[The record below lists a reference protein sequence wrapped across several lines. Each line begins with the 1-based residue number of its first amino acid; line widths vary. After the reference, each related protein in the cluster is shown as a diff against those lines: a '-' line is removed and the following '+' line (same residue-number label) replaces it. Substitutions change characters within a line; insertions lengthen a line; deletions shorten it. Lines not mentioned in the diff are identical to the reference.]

1 METAV
6 RIGQGRGRFADLY
19 AAHGRDAVRLGYLLT
34 GNAAD
39 AEDLAQE
46 AFVRLLGK
54 FGDLR
59 KPEAFRTYLMR
70 TVTNLAR
77 GRARHRDVERRH
89 EGALLARSEETV
101 EAPDL
106 GQRDALGAALARLP
120 YRQRAALV
128 LRYCEDLS
136 EQQTAE
142 VLDTSV
148 KAVKGLVT
156 RGLAALR
163 GQEEVGR

>member
-6 RIGQGRGRFADLY
+6 RIGERRGRFEELY
-19 AAHGRDAVRLGYLLT
+19 AAHGRDALRLAYLLT

-59 KPEAFRTYLMR
+59 KPEVFKTYLLR

-77 GRARHRDVERRH
+77 SGFRHRAVERRH
-89 EGALLARSEETV
+89 AGALVAREGAFEP
-101 EAPDL
+101 PDVAE
-106 GQRDALGAALARLP
+106 RDDLTAALRRLP
-120 YRQRAALV
+120 HRQRAAVV

-142 VLDTSV
+142 ILDTSV

-163 GQEEVGR
+163 EQEEVSR

>member
-6 RIGQGRGRFADLY
+6 RMLGRRGRFEDLY

-34 GNAAD
+34 GNAAE

-46 AFVRLLGK
+46 AFVRLLGR
-54 FGDLR
+54 FTDLR
-59 KPEAFRTYLMR
+59 RPEVFRTYLMR

-77 GRARHRDVERRH
+77 SRFRRAEVERRH
-89 EGALLARSEETV
+89 LHELVAPASV
-101 EAPDL
+101 EAPEIEA
-106 GQRDALGAALARLP
+106 RDELVGALAGLP
-120 YRQRAALV
+120 HRQRAALV

-163 GQEEVGR
+163 AEGVSR

>member
-6 RIGQGRGRFADLY
+6 RVGERRGRFEELY
-19 AAHGRDAVRLGYLLT
+19 AAHGRDALRLAYLLT

-39 AEDLAQE
+39 AEDVAQE

-54 FGDLR
+54 FADLR

-70 TVTNLAR
+70 TVTNLVR
-77 GRARHRDVERRH
+77 SRIRHATVERRH
-89 EGALLARSEETV
+89 AGALVARDAV
-101 EAPDL
+101 GAPDL
-106 GQRDALGAALARLP
+106 GRRDELAAALARLP
-120 YRQRAALV
+120 HRQRAAVV

-136 EQQTAE
+136 EQQTAD
-142 VLDTSV
+142 VLGTSV
-148 KAVKGLVT
+148 KAVKALVT

-163 GQEEVGR
+163 QGEVSR

>member
-6 RIGQGRGRFADLY
+6 RIGEREGRFEDLY
-19 AAHGRDAVRLGYLLT
+19 AAHGRDAFRLAYLLT
-34 GNAAD
+34 GSAQD

-46 AFVRLLGK
+46 AFVRLLGR

-59 KPEAFRTYLMR
+59 KPEVFRTYLMR

-77 GRARHRDVERRH
+77 SGFRRKAVERRH
-89 EGALLARSEETV
+89 AGALVPRTDVA

-106 GQRDALGAALARLP
+106 ADRDALAASLRLLP
-120 YRQRAALV
+120 HRQRAALV

-142 VLDTSV
+142 VLGTST

-163 GQEEVGR
+163 QQEEVSR

>member
-6 RIGQGRGRFADLY
+6 RIGQGGGRFAELY

-54 FGDLR
+54 FADLR
-59 KPEAFRTYLMR
+59 KPESFRTYLMR

-77 GRARHRDVERRH
+77 GRARRRDVERRH
-89 EGALLARSEETV
+89 AGTLAANAGGIV
-101 EAPDL
+101 EPPDL
-106 GQRDALGAALARLP
+106 GPRYELAAALDRLP

-148 KAVKGLVT
+148 KAVKGLVA
-156 RGLAALR
+156 RGLASLR
-163 GQEEVGR
+163 GQEVRR

>member
-1 METAV
+1 METVV
-6 RIGQGRGRFADLY
+6 RTTERTARFEDLY
-19 AAHGRDAVRLGYLLT
+19 AAHGRDAVRLAYLLT
-34 GNAAD
+34 GNHSD

-54 FGDLR
+54 FADLR
-59 KPEAFRTYLMR
+59 KPEVFRTYLLR

-77 GRARHRDVERRH
+77 SRFRRDAVARRH
-89 EGALLARSEETV
+89 AGTLARNAEEV
-101 EAPDL
+101 EPPDL
-106 GQRDALGAALARLP
+106 ASRDEVAAALRRLP
-120 YRQRAALV
+120 HRQRAAV
-128 LRYCEDLS
+128 ALRYCEDLS

-142 VLDTSV
+142 VLGTSV

-163 GQEEVGR
+163 QEEVSR

>member
-6 RIGQGRGRFADLY
+6 RVGERRGRFEELY

-34 GNAAD
+34 GSRAD

-59 KPEAFRTYLMR
+59 KPEVFRTYLMR
-70 TVTNLAR
+70 TVANLAKSR
-77 GRARHRDVERRH
+77 YRHEEVERRH
-89 EGALLARSEETV
+89 RRALAAAAATAES
-101 EAPDL
+101 PDL
-106 GQRDALGAALARLP
+106 AGRDELASALATLP
-120 YRQRAALV
+120 HRQRAAVV

-156 RGLAALR
+156 RGLAGLR
-163 GQEEVGR
+163 GEGVSR

>member
-6 RIGQGRGRFADLY
+6 QVGERQGRFEDLY
-19 AAHGRDAVRLGYLLT
+19 AAHGRDALRLAYLLT
-34 GNAAD
+34 GNASD

-46 AFVRLLGK
+46 AFVRLLGR

-59 KPEAFRTYLMR
+59 KPEVFKTYLLR

-77 GRARHRDVERRH
+77 SGFRRRAVERRH
-89 EGALLARSEETV
+89 AGALTARTV
-101 EAPDL
+101 VVEPPDL
-106 GQRDALGAALARLP
+106 TGRDELAAALRRLP
-120 YRQRAALV
+120 HRQQAALV

-142 VLDTSV
+142 ILDTSV

-163 GQEEVGR
+163 QEEVSR

>member
-1 METAV
+1 METVV
-6 RIGQGRGRFADLY
+6 RTTERTGRFEDLY
-19 AAHGRDAVRLGYLLT
+19 TAYGRDAVRLAYLLT
-34 GNAAD
+34 GNRSD

-54 FGDLR
+54 FADLR
-59 KPEAFRTYLMR
+59 KPEVFRTYLLR

-77 GRARHRDVERRH
+77 SRGRRDAVARRH
-89 EGALLARSEETV
+89 AGALAGGAEGV
-101 EAPDL
+101 EPPDL
-106 GQRDALGAALARLP
+106 ASREEVAAALRRLP
-120 YRQRAALV
+120 HRQRAAVV

-142 VLDTSV
+142 VLGTSV

-163 GQEEVGR
+163 QEEVSR

>member
-6 RIGQGRGRFADLY
+6 RVVERRGRFEELY
-19 AAHGRDAVRLGYLLT
+19 AAHGRDARRLAYLLT
-34 GNAAD
+34 GNEAD

-54 FGDLR
+54 FADLR
-59 KPEAFRTYLMR
+59 KPEVFRTYLMR

-77 GRARHRDVERRH
+77 SRFRHEAVERRH
-89 EGALLARSEETV
+89 AGALVPRIDAVEGPDLAARDELAGALL
-101 EAPDL
+101 
-106 GQRDALGAALARLP
+106 RLP
-120 YRQRAALV
+120 HRQRAALV

-163 GQEEVGR
+163 EQEEVSR